1 MSPGGHIEA
10 ISGSKRGGNQMR
22 PLLHKFQRSYLLAEI
37 YSPDERRH
45 NNQNLMSSICLVL
58 KDTRKR
64 CPFVAVES
72 LY

>member
-1 MSPGGHIEA
+1 
-10 ISGSKRGGNQMR
+10 MR